1 MCSSLGPDVTGLG
14 KLPYPIVPRARV
26 AGEGPRRRACC
37 PVVTPDDD
45 ATPPASARRVPRDL
59 ADRLLS
65 VRRIYHERGIE
76 RFGRA
81 VEVLERFPD
90 AERIEVLS
98 HQAIPGLHGNP
109 GGVADWVRNKQEVL
123 VLGEKKSLAARP
135 NGRSA
140 DWIAPS
146 TANGC
151 AMACSYC
158 YVPRRKGYAN
168 PITVFANIER
178 ILGYLERHAGRQGVK
193 REPNQCDPRDWVYDI
208 GENSDC
214 SADALVSDNVRDL
227 VGLYA
232 RLPNAKASF
241 ATKLVNRDL
250 LGYDPRGGTRVRFSL
265 MPQDTARLVD
275 VRTSPVADRIAA
287 MDDFVEAG
295 YEVHVNLSPVIVHE
309 GWLEDWAALLEQVAD
324 GTSTRT
330 RSQLAAE
337 VVFLTHNE
345 ALHEVNLGWHPQ
357 GEELLWRP
365 DLQEAK
371 TSSSGQ
377 VNVRYRTGWKGRW
390 VRQLTDLV
398 AEKLPG
404 CRVRYAF

>member
-1 MCSSLGPDVTGLG
+1 MSRTP
-14 KLPYPIVPRARV
+14 VPLS
-26 AGEGPRRRACC
+26 E
-37 PVVTPDDD
+37 
-45 ATPPASARRVPRDL
+45 
-59 ADRLLS
+59 RLLDI
-65 VRRIYHERGIE
+65 RRIYHERGIE
-76 RFGRA
+76 RFARA
-81 VEVLERFPD
+81 REVLERFPE

-109 GGVADWVRNKQEVL
+109 GAVEDWVRTKQEVL
-123 VLGEKKSLAARP
+123 VLGEKKSLTARR

-151 AMACSYC
+151 AMACVYC

-168 PITVFANIER
+168 PITVFANIEAV
-178 ILGYLERHAGRQGVK
+178 LGYLERHAGRQGVK
-193 REPNQCDPRDWVYDI
+193 PEPNQCDPVDWVYDL

-227 VGLYA
+227 VELFA
-232 RLPNAKASF
+232 RLPHAKASF

-250 LGYDPRGGTRVRFSL
+250 LSWDPRGGTRVRFSL
-265 MPQDTARLVD
+265 MPQGPSRLVD
-275 VRTSPVADRIAA
+275 VRTSGVAERIAA

-309 GWLEDWAALLEQVAD
+309 DWLAEWAELLEQVAD
-324 GTSTRT
+324 GTSPRT
-330 RSQLAAE
+330 RAQLAAE
-337 VVFLTHNE
+337 IIFLTHNE
-345 ALHEVNLGWHPQ
+345 DLHEVNLGWHPRA
-357 GEELLWRP
+357 EEVLWRP
-365 DLQEAK
+365 DLQEPK
-371 TSSSGQ
+371 RSHSGQ

-398 AEKLPG
+398 AEKLPE